1 MKKTTIAI
9 GVFSAAILIAFIG
22 LTAYHYNIL
31 REKTAI
37 DYQDEAYTWN
47 ARVGTNEGDL
57 LVRGEKID
65 EIKHDLETLVFACN
79 RSGSPPE
86 SFRTAENRETTDL
99 PRLKLLDMQKGI
111 ATVEVINSQYLTQQM
126 GSTGANAFLA
136 AATFT
141 LTENE
146 KVDAVRF
153 VFKEGDHAIPG
164 VYQREM
170 FQRYWKI
177 RMN

>member
-9 GVFSAAILIAFIG
+9 GVLSAAILILFIG
-22 LTAYHYNIL
+22 LMAYQFIIL
-31 REKTAI
+31 EKMPI
-37 DYQDEAYTWN
+37 DYKDESYTWN
-47 ARVGTNEGDL
+47 ARVGTDDGDL

-65 EIKHDLETLVFACN
+65 TIKHDLETLVFAFN

-86 SFRTAENRETTDL
+86 SFRTTENREPTDP

-111 ATVEVINSQYLTQQM
+111 ATVEIINSRYLTQRM
-126 GSTGANAFLA
+126 GSTGASAFMA

-141 LTENE
+141 LTEHE
-146 KVDAVRF
+146 DVAAVRF

-164 VYQREM
+164 VYQREI
-170 FQRYWKI
+170 FRKYWKI
-177 RMN
+177 GMN

>member
-9 GVFSAAILIAFIG
+9 GAFSAAILIGFIG
-22 LTAYHYNIL
+22 MTAYHYIL
-31 REKTAI
+31 SEKTAI
-37 DYQDEAYTWN
+37 DYKDEAYTWN
-47 ARVGTNEGDL
+47 ARVATENGDL
-57 LVRGEKID
+57 LIRGEKID

-86 SFRTAENRETTDL
+86 SFRTVENRETTDL

-146 KVDAVRF
+146 NVDAVKF

-170 FQRYWKI
+170 FQSYWKI